1 MTNLMELQVEE
12 IEEDGLSYNDMQV
25 LTKTL
30 LDVYEEMSFEQFLE
44 LEYGIR

>member
-1 MTNLMELQVEE
+1 MTNLMRIQVEE
-12 IEEDGLSYNDMQV
+12 IEEDGLSYEDMQV

-44 LEYGIR
+44 MEYGIK